1 LQRSY
6 PDRPIVAVGAL
17 IIRDRQIVLVRR
29 QQPPLAGE
37 WSIPGGAVQLGE
49 TLHAALKREVR
60 EETGLLVE
68 PVELACVL
76 DRIMPDAK
84 NVPEYHYILIDYV
97 CRIAGGDLRAGSDV
111 SDVRWANLDELE
123 PLGVAEFT
131 RDVIVQHLH

>member
-97 CRIAGGDLRAGSDV
+97 CRIAGGNLRAGSDV

-131 RDVIVQHLH
+131 RDVIGQHLH